1 MTVARGLDGRA
12 AGALRERLL
21 FADAG
26 LERSPDGCLRYEG
39 VPVADLAAAV
49 GTPAYIYN
57 AGAIRRRYAELTD
70 ALAPLPHQIQYSVK
84 ANSCLAVLRVLRDLG
99 SGCDIVSVGELRRA
113 LAAGFDVERIVFSG
127 VGKTPAELAE
137 ACAVGIGQIN
147 IESIEEL
154 EALAGTAAAVG
165 RPVRVGIRV
174 NPDITVDTHPFITTG
189 TAAAKFGI
197 PPDQVLEAAK
207 RIAKHPEMELA
218 GIAMHVGSQ
227 LLDPAPYLKGATT
240 LAGLVRSIR
249 DAGILT
255 LRSLDLG
262 GGLGIRYKDE
272 VPLEPA
278 ALAHAIR
285 PVVAPLGLALHLE
298 PGRYLVGSA
307 GILLTTVLYRKRA
320 GGKSFVIVDAG
331 MSDLVRPSRYN
342 AHHEIVV
349 ATERGGAVGPVDV
362 VGPICETGD
371 FLALD
376 RPLPAVGRGEVLAI
390 LGAGAYGFVMSSTYN
405 ARPRPPEILVDR
417 GRWGVA
423 RPRETLDDLMLGEQP
438 DCFVSGD
445 AP

>member
-1 MTVARGLDGRA
+1 MTVARRPDGRA
-12 AGALRERLL
+12 AGELRQQLL

-26 LERSPDGCLRYEG
+26 LERTTDGDLLFDG
-39 VPVADLAAAV
+39 VSVADLATAV
-49 GTPAYIYN
+49 GTPAYVYN

-84 ANSCLAVLRVLRDLG
+84 ANCNLAVLRVLRDLG

-113 LAAGFDVERIVFSG
+113 LAAGFSVERIVFSG
-127 VGKTPAELAE
+127 VGKTPEELAQ
-137 ACAVGIGQIN
+137 ACAADIGQIN
-147 IESIEEL
+147 IESMEEL
-154 EALAGTAAAVG
+154 EALAVTAAAGG
-165 RPVRVGIRV
+165 RLVRVGIRV

-197 PPDQVLEAAK
+197 PPDQVLESAR

-227 LLDPAPYLKGATT
+227 LLDPAPYLKGAAT
-240 LAGLVRSIR
+240 LAELVRSIR
-249 DAGILT
+249 NAGILT

-272 VPLEPA
+272 IPLEPA
-278 ALAHAIR
+278 ALAEAIR

-307 GILLTTVLYRKRA
+307 GILLAKVLYRKRA

-349 ATERGGAVGPVDV
+349 AAERGRPVGPVDV

-405 ARPRPPEILVDR
+405 ARPRAPEILVDR
-417 GRWGVA
+417 GRWAVA
-423 RPRETLDDLMLGEQP
+423 RPRETLEDLMLGERP
-438 DCFVSGD
+438 DGFAPGD
-445 AP
+445 AS